1 MKVHFGIIGLG
12 VIAGRFANV
21 LKNAEGT
28 ALTAV
33 ASREMERSE
42 KFAAEY
48 GAAKA
53 YDNYMDLIQ
62 DEEIDI
68 IYVALTHNFHYEVV
82 KKCIQNG
89 KAVLCEKP
97 FVTNEKDADE
107 LIELAR
113 EKQVLLMEA
122 MWTRCIPTFQKAKEW
137 IASGLIGKPQLIQ
150 AAFCFHFPFD
160 KDHRLFNP
168 DLAGGSLY
176 DAGVY
181 PLEFATGILGENPV
195 TVNGIAHKCATGVD
209 DFVVMNL
216 GFQSG
221 ALASLSCG
229 LNARVSQDAYV
240 YGTEGH
246 IIVYD
251 FLGSHKCERYDG
263 NNQLTERFEVD
274 FEDGFIY
281 EIMHICELFR
291 EKKSESP
298 LIPLADTKACAG
310 MFDTLT
316 SQG

>member
-1 MKVHFGIIGLG
+1 MKVRFGIIGLG
-12 VIAGRFANV
+12 VIAGRFAKV
-21 LKNAEGT
+21 LRTAEGT

-48 GAAKA
+48 GAARA
-53 YDNYMDLIQ
+53 YDTYMDLIQ
-62 DEEIDI
+62 DEEVDI
-68 IYVALTHNFHYEVV
+68 VYVALTHNFHYDIV

-97 FVTNEKDADE
+97 FVTNQKDADE

-122 MWTRCIPTFQKAKEW
+122 MWTRCIPAFQKAKEW
-137 IASGLIGKPQLIQ
+137 VAGGLIGKPQLVQ
-150 AAFCFHFPFD
+150 AAFCFNFPFD
-160 KDHRLFNP
+160 KEHRLFNP

-195 TVNGIAHKCATGVD
+195 TVNGITHRCSTGVD

-216 GFQSG
+216 GFESG

-229 LNARVSQDAYV
+229 VNANVSQDAYV

-246 IIVYD
+246 IVVYD
-251 FLGSHKCERYDG
+251 FLGSHKCERYDET
-263 NNQLTERFEVD
+263 NQLAECFEVD

-281 EIMHICELFR
+281 EIMHICELFK
-291 EKKSESP
+291 EKKLESP
-298 LIPLADTKACAG
+298 LIPLEDTRACAG
-310 MFDTLT
+310 MFDILT
-316 SQG
+316 KQ